1 MPRCARCCAARSPG
15 RDSLARVGPAAVPE
29 AALSRP
35 VTGMNLMPG
44 SLADQ
49 LGSEPVLLVFLRQ
62 FGCIF
67 CRETVA
73 ELRQAAETTSGF
85 PPVLFFFQGTP
96 TEGRAFLRRYWR
108 EARAIADAE
117 EWFYRAFGVERATLL
132 QALGPAVWRAEWRA
146 RRKGHASGPSSG
158 DIWRMPG
165 VFLVRGAEILWR
177 YEPRHAGDHP
187 DFAAIPAAAR
197 SAPPPAG

>member
-1 MPRCARCCAARSPG
+1 MRS
-15 RDSLARVGPAAVPE
+15 AVIPE
-29 AALSRP
+29 AVLARP

-44 SLADQ
+44 SLGDQ
-49 LGSEPVLLVFLRQ
+49 LGADPVLLVFLRQ

-67 CRETVA
+67 CRQTIA
-73 ELRQAAETTSGF
+73 ELREAAASAPDY

-108 EARAIADAE
+108 EARAVADAE

-146 RRKGHASGPSSG
+146 RRQGHAGGPPSG

-165 VFLVRGAEILWR
+165 VFLVRGGGILWR
-177 YEPRHAGDHP
+177 YVPRHAGDHP
-187 DFAAIPAAAR
+187 DFAGIPAIARAA
-197 SAPPPAG
+197 APEAPVAP